1 MASQSSEVKKKEGMQ
16 EAARWEVEHQP
27 GQKPAIGNPRDCPVP
42 AAWEMEVQFHAER
55 RRGRGGGGLPPS
67 SISGWLG
74 RAGLKGKWTGD
85 APLSS
90 WLLSRWVRWGQ
101 NDMGSTSSILR
112 TGCVLANTML
122 RRFQC
127 LLCTL
132 WTKCLTMDPRY
143 VPDMRSDGSGL
154 DMSSYVSS
162 QYLSKCL
169 KGCVGSHSSS
179 SPAQEQA
186 PVPVRWEGP
195 GQDFPGPVS
204 CECVGGWMVSVSLMC
219 GEASCNLK

>member
-1 MASQSSEVKKKEGMQ
+1 MQREEGVG
-16 EAARWEVEHQP
+16 VEEDSRH
-27 GQKPAIGNPRDCPVP
+27 
-42 AAWEMEVQFHAER
+42 
-55 RRGRGGGGLPPS
+55 S

-74 RAGLKGKWTGD
+74 RAGLKGKWTGMLPCRLGCFRGGFD
-85 APLSS
+85 GAKTT
-90 WLLSRWVRWGQ
+90 WVR
-101 NDMGSTSSILR
+101 LR
-112 TGCVLANTML
+112 QFSAQGVSWQK
-122 RRFQC
+122 QC
-127 LLCTL
+127 SDGFSVYTTL

-154 DMSSYVSS
+154 NMSSYVSS
-162 QYLSKCL
+162 QYLTKCL

-186 PVPVRWEGP
+186 PVPVRWKGP